1 MNKKIESLQFITPDI
16 ADKKVLSK
24 LVSDICENGC
34 RWVQLRLKNCSDND
48 FTDIGHSL
56 RNITQKHNATLIIND
71 RVHLVKEIHADG
83 VHIGKND
90 TPVVEARK
98 LLGNNKIIGA
108 TANTLQDCML
118 HIENK
123 ADYIGL
129 GPYRFTTTK
138 KELSPV
144 LGIEGYKDIINN
156 LAKPHPP
163 IIAIGGIELAD
174 LNQLLRV
181 NINRVA
187 VSSAIVKNPQETV
200 KWLQIL
206 GRL

>member
-90 TPVVEARK
+90 TPVFEARR
-98 LLGNNKIIGA
+98 LLGSNKIIGA

-129 GPYRFTTTK
+129 GPFRFTTTK

-144 LGIEGYKDIINN
+144 LGIDGYKDIINN
-156 LAKPHPP
+156 LAKPYPP
-163 IIAIGGIELAD
+163 IIAIGGIELSD

-187 VSSAIVKNPQETV
+187 VSSALVKNPQETV